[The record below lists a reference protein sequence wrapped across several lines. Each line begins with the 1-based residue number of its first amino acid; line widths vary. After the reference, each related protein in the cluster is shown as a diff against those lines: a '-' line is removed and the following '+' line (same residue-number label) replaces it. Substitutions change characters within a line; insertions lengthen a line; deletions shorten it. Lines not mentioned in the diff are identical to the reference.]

1 MNGMVRELKR
11 SKEFATGK
19 TKTQVREFIN
29 LDVLIC
35 LLIPYILSPFF
46 VLLFDDW
53 KLLNSCKLRFRWIYR
68 NMSLGN
74 MSLVLSKHEFG
85 CDLVCQLVIIMVS
98 ILPDTGWIER
108 ACSNLKLIVLSEGI
122 KCPSA
127 QWPICFSYQS
137 LKDQSG
143 TCQTLRKKSRGYIL
157 DIRNFFLLVL

>member
-1 MNGMVRELKR
+1 MKCTKETLLKQFGKEFVEMNGMVRELKR
-11 SKEFATGK
+11 SKESATGK

-74 MSLVLSKHEFG
+74 MSFVLSKHEFG
-85 CDLVCQLVIIMVS
+85 CDWVCQLVIIM
-98 ILPDTGWIER
+98 IGIPPDTGWIER
-108 ACSNLKLIVLSEGI
+108 AYSSLELICANRRNKMSISTMTNLLFLSVL
-122 KCPSA
+122 K
-127 QWPICFSYQS
+127 
-137 LKDQSG
+137 
-143 TCQTLRKKSRGYIL
+143 
-157 DIRNFFLLVL
+157 